1 VVEPLSCCLNAQTFL
16 NIQKGDRAVVF
27 GAGPIGLM
35 HLELARA
42 KGATETFLIDINS
55 ERLAN
60 SAQVVKIDHL
70 INSAEKDPVQ
80 EVMRL
85 TNGEG
90 ADVIITANPA
100 KITHELALKM
110 AAIRGRISLFGGLPK
125 DDSVINFDSNIVHY
139 REIGVF
145 GAFASARPEYE
156 EALSL
161 IASGKV
167 DAKKFVTHKLPLEKI
182 TEGLNLVRE
191 GKALK
196 VVILP

>member
-1 VVEPLSCCLNAQTFL
+1 
-16 NIQKGDRAVVF
+16 
-27 GAGPIGLM
+27 
-35 HLELARA
+35 
-42 KGATETFLIDINS
+42 
-55 ERLAN
+55 
-60 SAQVVKIDHL
+60 
-70 INSAEKDPVQ
+70 
-80 EVMRL
+80 
-85 TNGEG
+85 
-90 ADVIITANPA
+90 
-100 KITHELALKM
+100 M

-125 DDSVINFDSNIVHY
+125 DDSIINFDSNIVHY

-167 DAKKFVTHKLPLEKI
+167 NARKFVTNKLPLEKI